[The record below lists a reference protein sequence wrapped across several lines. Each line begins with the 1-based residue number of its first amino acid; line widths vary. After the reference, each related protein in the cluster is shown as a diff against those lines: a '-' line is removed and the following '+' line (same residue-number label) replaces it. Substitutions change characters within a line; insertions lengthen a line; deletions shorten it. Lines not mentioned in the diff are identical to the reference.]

1 MPAGQIDTPP
11 EILSNK
17 FAEAWV
23 CRVYLVKPSLLRCRP
38 RARSGRSAGAQR
50 PIRRRAAA
58 DPPDMRW
65 LTRCGERHRNCQ
77 IGPSG
82 G

>member
-38 RARSGRSAGAQR
+38 RARSGRPRARSGRSAGAQR
-50 PIRRRAAA
+50 PIRRICA
-58 DPPDMRW
+58 
-65 LTRCGERHRNCQ
+65 G
-77 IGPSG
+77 
-82 G
+82 